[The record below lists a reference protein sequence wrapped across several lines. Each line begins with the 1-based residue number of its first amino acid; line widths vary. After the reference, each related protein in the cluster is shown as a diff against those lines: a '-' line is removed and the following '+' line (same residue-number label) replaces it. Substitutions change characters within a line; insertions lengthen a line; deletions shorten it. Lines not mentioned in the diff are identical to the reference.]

1 MDRKTETTV
10 EVSVASSLRKLVR
23 GTDTVQ
29 AQGETVEQVLDNL
42 DRQFPGFKGH
52 MINKWGNLRGSI
64 LVFLN
69 EEDIFSLQGLKTP
82 LNDGDAIDIHVVLS
96 GG

>member
-10 EVSVASSLRKLVR
+10 EVTVAYALLKLVR
-23 GTDTVQ
+23 GAGTVQ
-29 AQGETVEQVLDNL
+29 AQGETVEQVLDNM

-64 LVFLN
+64 LVCLN
-69 EEDIFSLQGLKTP
+69 DEDIFSLQGLKTP